1 MFTIFIAFS
10 MTVRCLELCRVID
23 NGNKEGNNE
32 SEIQSTNPKFPRSER
47 ESVVVVVVVIVIF
60 LCNVIFAAVV
70 VVVVVVVVLIIVVFV
85 FVVIVIFIVIVI
97 IIVKS
102 PSLTSTN

>member
-23 NGNKEGNNE
+23 NGNKEGE
-32 SEIQSTNPKFPRSER
+32 YKSEIPEKR
-47 ESVVVVVVVIVIF
+47 EGKRLYVVVVVIVIF
-60 LCNVIFAAVV
+60 LCNVIFAA

>member
-47 ESVVVVVVVIVIF
+47 ESVVVVVIVIF
-60 LCNVIFAAVV
+60 LCNVIFAA
-70 VVVVVVVVLIIVVFV
+70 VVVVVVLIIVVFV

>member
-47 ESVVVVVVVIVIF
+47 ESVVVVVIVIF
-60 LCNVIFAAVV
+60 LCNVIFAA